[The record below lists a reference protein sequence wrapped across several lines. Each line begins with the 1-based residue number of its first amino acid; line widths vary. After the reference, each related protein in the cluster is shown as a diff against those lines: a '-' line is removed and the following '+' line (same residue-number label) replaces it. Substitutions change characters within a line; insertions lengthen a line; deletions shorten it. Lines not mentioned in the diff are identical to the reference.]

1 MSAHPAP
8 PAAGLIVLHGNRLED
23 LRDLTLEW
31 LAAHPL
37 APLASETLLIQS
49 TGIAQWLKIA
59 IASHPAMQVAA
70 GIDTEL
76 PSRFLWRMYRT
87 VLGKNAV
94 PRESPFDKDRLQWR
108 LLRLLPAL
116 LADPAQQ
123 AVYAPLARF
132 LQGDAD
138 GRKPFQLAQKLADLF
153 DQYQVYRSDWLSHW
167 ASGQDVL
174 DDFTDPVPDEQRW
187 QPALWRAIRTDLGR
201 EAGLSRADIHESYL
215 AALRQDT
222 LPDSIQA
229 ALPPR
234 VVVFGISALPQQ
246 WLDALA
252 ALAKH
257 TQVIITVLNPCQFY
271 WGDVVDSKWL
281 LRRTH
286 QRVKG
291 KKAGIGREVKLDA
304 AALHLNSHPL
314 LAQWGRQGR
323 DYIRLLDERDQTGQW
338 LSRSELAREEHDSTE
353 FASKLAPTQPH
364 SLRVECFTPPPA
376 DTLLAHVQRSM
387 LDLEPP
393 PADPAQRYRVAGQDR
408 SLAFHSAHSPQRE
421 VEILHDQLLA
431 MFEADKTLTPRDI
444 IVMVPD
450 IAEYTPHISAVFG
463 RDSKASTHI
472 PYAITDQGVRRR
484 HPLLVALDTLLAL
497 DTERLTASTVFD
509 LLDVP
514 ALRQRFELHDDE
526 LPQLHDWVR
535 GAQVRW
541 GLSPQH
547 RQAFGVPPIA
557 QNTWVAGLKRMLLGY
572 AVGDAGAWCD
582 IEPYPEVAGMAAASA
597 GKLAMLISTLET
609 SWQALQTPA
618 TPAIWQQRLSALLD
632 AFFSASDEDDL
643 ALLNDLQR
651 ALARWQEACEGAGF
665 SGTLTLAI
673 VRESWLND
681 VDAHSRS
688 QRYPAAS
695 VTFATLMPMRAI
707 PYRVV
712 CLLGLHDGAYPRRQQ
727 ATDFDLMASHKRSD
741 GSRITRPGDRARR
754 DDDRYLLLEALLSAR
769 DALCISWVGHSARD
783 NSERP
788 ASVLIE
794 QLRDYLDRSAC
805 PATAPDRSLAQWLT
819 TSHPLQPFS
828 AAYLA
833 GAPHCFTYAA
843 HWHAHAIATETG
855 TMPALQR
862 DTPLTLTELARF
874 YKDPV
879 GSYYRDRLRLNWQ
892 QGDTLPDD
900 DEPFALD
907 RLQETVFESELVAA
921 ALAAP
926 AEHGNDAIQNRIAAL
941 RRAGSLPVAGFADAA
956 SNRLDG
962 YARLAHRNW
971 SLARTTWQ
979 IELPAQ
985 PFALPARDGK
995 PEVGEL
1001 IGNLYQDEA
1010 GLRARLVLLNGGV
1023 KKEKGQI
1030 KLHRLADAWVNH
1042 LALNTLGEHHTLLI
1056 AYDDTLTLAPLDAGE
1071 ARERLDTLRAA
1082 WLAGMQA
1089 PLPAH
1094 LELASEWYF
1103 AIGKGEE
1110 SAHKAVLEKLEGGYE
1125 RKGLI
1130 DHDPYFGL
1138 RFADY
1143 AALQAADGHEAW
1155 REALY
1160 APLASAAYGDP
1171 DEGSSDSK

>member
-1 MSAHPAP
+1 MSSPAC
-8 PAAGLIVLHGNRLED
+8 GLIVLHGNRLED
-23 LRDLTLEW
+23 LRDLTLDW
-31 LAAHPL
+31 LATHPL
-37 APLASETLLIQS
+37 APLATETLLIQS

-70 GIDTEL
+70 GLDTEL

-87 VLGKNAV
+87 VLGKQAV
-94 PRESPFDKDRLQWR
+94 PRESPFDKDQLQWR

-132 LQGDAD
+132 LQDDAD

-153 DQYQVYRSDWLSHW
+153 DQYQVYRADWLSHW

-187 QPALWRAIRTDLGR
+187 QPALWRAIRADLGR
-201 EAGLSRADIHESYL
+201 EAGLSRADIHERYL

-222 LPDSIQA
+222 LPGSILA

-257 TQVIITVLNPCQFY
+257 TQVIIAVLNPSQFY
-271 WGDVVDSKWL
+271 WGDVVESKWL

-291 KKAGIGREVKLDA
+291 KKAGIGREIKLDA

-338 LSRSELAREEHDSTE
+338 LGAQAESGQP
-353 FASKLAPTQPH
+353 ASLK
-364 SLRVECFTPPPA
+364 VECFTPPPA
-376 DTLLAHVQRSM
+376 DTLLAHIQRSM

-393 PADPAQRYRVAGQDR
+393 PADPAQRYKVVANDR
-408 SLAFHSAHSPQRE
+408 SLAFHRAHSPQRE

-472 PYAITDQGVRRR
+472 PHVITDQGVRRR

-514 ALRQRFELHDDE
+514 ALRQRFELTEDE

-541 GLSPQH
+541 GLSPEH
-547 RQAFGVPPIA
+547 RQAFGVPPVA

-572 AVGDAGAWCD
+572 AVGDAGTWCD
-582 IEPYPEVAGMAAASA
+582 IEPYFEVAGMAAASA

-665 SGTLTLAI
+665 NGTLTLAI

-727 ATDFDLMASHKRSD
+727 TTDFDLMASHKRSD

-769 DALCISWVGHSARD
+769 DALHISWVGHSARD

-805 PATAPDRSLAQWLT
+805 PAAAPDHPLAEWLT

-833 GAPHCFTYAA
+833 GNPRLYTYAA
-843 HWHAHAIATETG
+843 HWHASTSTAETDR
-855 TMPALQR
+855 MPILQR

-879 GSYYRDRLRLNWQ
+879 GSYYRDRLRVNWQ
-892 QGDTLPDD
+892 QGEALADD
-900 DEPFALD
+900 DEPFTVD
-907 RLQETVFESELVAA
+907 RLQETLFESELVAA
-921 ALAAP
+921 ALAVDGSA
-926 AEHGNDAIQNRIAAL
+926 GNDAIQAKIDAL

-956 SNRLDG
+956 MNRLEG
-962 YARLAHRNW
+962 YARLAQRNW
-971 SLARTTWQ
+971 RIARDTWQ

-985 PFALPARDGK
+985 PFALAAWDGQPAISD
-995 PEVGEL
+995 L
-1001 IGNLYQDEA
+1001 IGELYQDEA
-1010 GLRARLVLLNGGV
+1010 GQRARLVLLNGGV
-1023 KKEKGQI
+1023 QKEKGQI
-1030 KLHRLADAWVNH
+1030 KLHRLADAWIRH
-1042 LALNTLGEHHTLLI
+1042 LALNTQDEHHTLLI
-1056 AYDDTLTLAPLDAGE
+1056 AYDHVLTLAPLDAAE
-1071 ARERLDTLRAA
+1071 ASERLDTLRAA
-1082 WLAGMQA
+1082 WLAGMNDT
-1089 PLPAH
+1089 LPAH

-1103 AIGKGEE
+1103 ALGKNKDT
-1110 SAHKAVLEKLEGGYE
+1110 AHKAVQEKLEGGHE
-1125 RKGLI
+1125 RKGLR
-1130 DHDPYFGL
+1130 DYDLYFGQ

-1143 AALQAADGHEAW
+1143 AALQATDGNETW

-1160 APLASAAYGDP
+1160 APLASAVYGDN
-1171 DEGSSDSK
+1171 ENVDSNE